1 MKNET
6 PVGSRELPKAIGG
19 NHATR
24 KIEMQRKNAMSEVSR
39 CRRGSL
45 GWLGDNLRL
54 SWFVFAGIALLQLGT
69 CVTPVLADD
78 DTDER
83 KPNFIVIFTDDQG
96 YNDLGCFGSKT
107 IATPHIDQLAA
118 EGRKFT
124 NFYVPCSVCSPSR
137 AALLTGCYPKRIGMH
152 KHVLFPRSEYG
163 LHSDEYTIADH
174 LKSLDYATTCIGKW
188 HLGHHKE
195 TLPTANGFDS
205 YFGIPYSNDMN
216 HPDNSGRPRHSDKLW
231 RDQESAVTLWNTPL
245 MRNEEIV
252 EVPVDQRTITR
263 RYTDEAIEFIGMNRD
278 KPFFLYLPH
287 SMPHI
292 PLYVPDDVYDPDPQN
307 AYKCVIEHIDAEV
320 GRLVQTVRDLDLADN
335 TYIIYTSD
343 NGPWLQ
349 YKHHGGS
356 ATPLRAGKG
365 TTYEGGQRV
374 PCIMWAPGRIPAGTT
389 TDAFTTTLDLLPTVA
404 AITGTQLPD
413 RKIDGLDIS
422 TALKTDQSPR
432 DEMLYYSPWGNLQG
446 IRQGQWKYLEL
457 KKNKKDTEPEETEYY
472 LFDLANDIGEQN
484 NLADANPE
492 VLEKLKSR
500 MVEVDKEITE
510 NSRPVL
516 RVRRAKDNKGD

>member
-1 MKNET
+1 MEPAHT
-6 PVGSRELPKAIGG
+6 R
-19 NHATR
+19 NHTTR
-24 KIEMQRKNAMSEVSR
+24 KIEMQLKNAMAKVSR
-39 CRRGSL
+39 CWCGSL
-45 GWLGDNLRL
+45 EAIGNNLRL
-54 SWFVFAGIALLQLGT
+54 PWFAFAGIALLQLAAY
-69 CVTPVLADD
+69 VTPVLADD
-78 DTDER
+78 DADER

-107 IATPHIDQLAA
+107 IETPHIDQLAE

-124 NFYVPCSVCSPSR
+124 SFYVPCSVCSPSR

-174 LKSLDYATTCIGKW
+174 LKSQGYATTCIGKW

-216 HPDNSGRPRHSDKLW
+216 HPDNSSRPRHGDQLW
-231 RDQESAVTLWNTPL
+231 RDQQSAVTLWNTPL